1 MSIKED
7 QVKEYL
13 KRYGVYK
20 QMLDADEYA
29 REYSDSDAPLCDSA
43 VIRAKM
49 GEIERFVRSLP
60 ICREQ
65 TMLFNHYIRG
75 HSVEFCGE
83 MMYLSRRTAFRVA
96 KKALEMAAEYYEGEQ
111 SDYFSSLPTSDR
123 YLS

>member
-1 MSIKED
+1 MSIQEE

-29 REYSDSDAPLCDSA
+29 RKYSDKDAPLCDG
-43 VIRAKM
+43 IILRAKM

-60 ICREQ
+60 VCREQ

-83 MMYLSRRTAFRVA
+83 MMYLSRRTAYRVI
-96 KKALEMAAEYYEGEQ
+96 KKAIEMAAEHYAG
-111 SDYFSSLPTSDR
+111 
-123 YLS
+123 